1 MLLDDGLAEITRKV
15 EVLPQGRIAELSLQH
30 PESLEVNEMAAIRV
44 QHGTDF
50 KQASVSDCA
59 VPALGLQLAHANVK
73 PFDR

>member
-1 MLLDDGLAEITRKV
+1 MLLDDSLTEITRKV
-15 EVLPQGRIAELSLQH
+15 EVLPQRRIAELGLQH
-30 PESLEVNEMAAIRV
+30 PKSFKVNEMAAIRV

-50 KQASVSDCA
+50 KQTSVSDCA